1 MTRGFFFGLQAAQTA
16 DVEALLRHCA
26 AVLTWQDAMWMA
38 DEADEAGV
46 GVGAVGASRG
56 STVTTVTSGRSV
68 RGYGDDEGE
77 GDGKKDGAP
86 GARESNPRA
95 SYGACQETHV
105 LHDLERLVCTHV
117 DALHESA
124 LANVVARCRLF
135 QSLCAFLDE
144 RGDSIPPEDRRAGL
158 YALSGII
165 ATESFASHRRLV
177 VGGVVGDGAV
187 TVGNASIG
195 MGKSGES
202 GGDAAL
208 RESGAVG
215 DGSFVGRNGSTVGR
229 NGSDD
234 EIAAVDARIVRISAR
249 LVEPNWGFDTD
260 VDPAERRGVVALLD
274 EARRLR
280 RNGEVGGSIPR
291 GAAADLGEGRTPSPP
306 PRRSNARRPM
316 SGRVI
321 ADRIRALSA
330 V

>member
-1 MTRGFFFGLQAAQTA
+1 M
-16 DVEALLRHCA
+16 
-26 AVLTWQDAMWMA
+26 
-38 DEADEAGV
+38 
-46 GVGAVGASRG
+46 
-56 STVTTVTSGRSV
+56 
-68 RGYGDDEGE
+68 
-77 GDGKKDGAP
+77 
-86 GARESNPRA
+86 
-95 SYGACQETHV
+95 
-105 LHDLERLVCTHV
+105 
-117 DALHESA
+117 
-124 LANVVARCRLF
+124 
-135 QSLCAFLDE
+135 
-144 RGDSIPPEDRRAGL
+144 
-158 YALSGII
+158 
-165 ATESFASHRRLV
+165 
-177 VGGVVGDGAV
+177 GGVVGDGAV
-187 TVGNASIG
+187 TVGNAILPT
-195 MGKSGES
+195 GKSGES
-202 GGDAAL
+202 GGDAAS

-215 DGSFVGRNGSTVGR
+215 DGSFVGRNGSPVGR

-291 GAAADLGEGRTPSPP
+291 GAAAADVGEGRTPSPP

>member
-38 DEADEAGV
+38 DEAGV
-46 GVGAVGASRG
+46 GVGGVGASRG

-77 GDGKKDGAP
+77 GDGKEDGDP
-86 GARESNPRA
+86 GARDSNPRA

-105 LHDLERLVCTHV
+105 LHYLERLFCTHV

-124 LANVVARCRLF
+124 LANVVARCGLF

-144 RGDSIPPEDRRAGL
+144 RGNSLRLEDRRAGL

-165 ATESFASHRRLV
+165 ATESFASHRRLI
-177 VGGVVGDGAV
+177 VGGV
-187 TVGNASIG
+187 VGNASIG

-202 GGDAAL
+202 GGDAAS

-291 GAAADLGEGRTPSPP
+291 GAAADLGEGRTPPSP

>member
-1 MTRGFFFGLQAAQTA
+1 MLLHVLSSVEAAQTA

-46 GVGAVGASRG
+46 GVGGVGASRG
-56 STVTTVTSGRSV
+56 STVTTVTSGRAV
-68 RGYGDDEGE
+68 RGYGDDERRRRKE
-77 GDGKKDGAP
+77 FGDP

-105 LHDLERLVCTHV
+105 LHYLERLFCTHV

-165 ATESFASHRRLV
+165 ATESFASHRRLI

-187 TVGNASIG
+187 TVGNAILP
-195 MGKSGES
+195 MGKSRG
-202 GGDAAL
+202 
-208 RESGAVG
+208 
-215 DGSFVGRNGSTVGR
+215 VGRGRRSGRMAPSVTVRSSDETARSPDETARTTRSPRWTPESFESPLGSW
-229 NGSDD
+229 N
-234 EIAAVDARIVRISAR
+234 RI
-249 LVEPNWGFDTD
+249 GGKD
-260 VDPAERRGVVALLD
+260 VDPAERGASSRCSTRLDGFGETPRSGVRFRAGPRPTSARGG
-274 EARRLR
+274 RRR
-280 RNGEVGGSIPR
+280 RG
-291 GAAADLGEGRTPSPP
+291 GRT
-306 PRRSNARRPM
+306 RG
-316 SGRVI
+316 GR
-321 ADRIRALSA
+321 
-330 V
+330 